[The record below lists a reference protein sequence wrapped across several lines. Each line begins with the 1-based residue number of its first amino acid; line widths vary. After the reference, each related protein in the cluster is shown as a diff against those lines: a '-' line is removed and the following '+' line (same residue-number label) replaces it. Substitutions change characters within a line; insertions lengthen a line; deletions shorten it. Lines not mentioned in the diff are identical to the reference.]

1 MAPLTLGVFG
11 AFQVTRSNGSVAK
24 FESDKTRALLA
35 YLAVEADRPHRRE
48 ALIGLLW
55 ADEPEP
61 AARQN
66 LRQALY
72 SLRQSIGDSTA
83 RPPYLHIT
91 RDDIQF
97 NTASKFALDLAHFNA
112 HLAATQTHAHARLD
126 GCGIC
131 APHLQQAVDLYRGKF
146 LQEFFLPD
154 SAEFEAWAMA
164 RREEL
169 QQRALEAL
177 ANLGSYY
184 EQNGDLGATRRTG
197 LRQLELDPWREPA
210 HRQLMRVYAREG
222 QVGAAIAQ
230 YETCRRVL
238 ADELGVEPSSETRE
252 LVEQIKAGHGAQP
265 PAATPSVQAARGTST
280 LPLPTHLTPFIGR
293 ERELQDLGRLIADP
307 SCRLLTLVGPGGMG
321 KTRLA
326 IQAAANQRHAFLHG
340 VAFVPLVGV
349 ESVEAIVPAIA
360 EALGFSFYG
369 ATAPRVQLL
378 NYLREK
384 QMLLVLDNV
393 EQLLEA
399 ANLFVEILEHTPGI
413 QLLLTSRE
421 PLNVQGEWV
430 FPVQGLQIPEHDRAE
445 EIEASAAVALFV
457 QRAQRARVG
466 FALNPPDLPRVA
478 RLCRLVDGTPLAL
491 ELAATWVRTLSL
503 AEIVAEIERDLNFLS
518 APVRDLPERHR
529 SMRVVFDRSWE
540 MLAPEEQRV
549 LSELSAFHGRFQRQ
563 AAIQVADASLA
574 ILAALVAK
582 SLVRRTDTGH
592 YDLHELV
599 RQYAASRLGDDWANV
614 SERHSRYYLDW
625 LGRNAAGLKNHHQK
639 EIVVELVAEVDNLL
653 AAWDWAVAHFDLT
666 RVRKAATALWYLFEL
681 RTWLTEGE
689 TLFRNAAETI
699 EGHVTQKNPDAADLI
714 TVHAMRAHSAY
725 FSFRLG
731 KTAAAC
737 TALLPSVE
745 YLRASADQFAG
756 MQALWYLGIV
766 CWELGKFAEANQS
779 FHASLEKARA
789 CDERWWVNFVSEFIG
804 IVAHAMGE
812 YDLARRYLTGALAG
826 AREMGDPMVTA
837 HVLVFLSQTLR
848 ALGQTAEAGNF
859 LSESLSIAQEIG
871 YRHGIGRA
879 LDGLGQLAQAANPNE
894 ARGLYA
900 ASCDVFREIGD
911 LGILSVVLCHQG
923 YNLVTLGEIA
933 AAQESFGKV
942 LRLTHEG
949 GYIPFALDALLGL
962 AIIESM
968 GSNDVRALEFATYV
982 LQHPAAAHDAKA
994 RAEKFGAEIELRLT
1008 PQQIKATQAWAQ
1020 KASFEEVVALALA
1033 AEPFVTNAQVLEK
1046 K

>member
-11 AFQVTRSNGSVAK
+11 AFQVTRSNGSSAK

-35 YLAVEADRPHRRE
+35 YLAVESDRPHRRE
-48 ALIGLLW
+48 ALLGLLW
-55 ADEPEP
+55 PEESEPT
-61 AARQN
+61 ARQN

-91 RDDIQF
+91 REDIQF
-97 NTASKFALDLAHFNA
+97 NTTSKFALDLASFNA
-112 HLAATQTHAHARLD
+112 HLAATTTHAHARLD

-131 APHLQQAVDLYRGKF
+131 APHLQQAIDLYRGKF
-146 LQEFFLPD
+146 LQEFFLED

-169 QQRALEAL
+169 HQRALEAL
-177 ANLGSYY
+177 ANLGNYY
-184 EQNGDLGATRRTG
+184 EQSGDLGAARLSAARA
-197 LRQLELDPWREPA
+197 LELDPWREQA

-230 YETCRRVL
+230 FETCRRVL

-252 LVEQIKAGHGAQP
+252 LVEQIKAGNWAQP
-265 PAATPSVQAARGTST
+265 SASSSTVQATRGATN
-280 LPLPTHLTPFIGR
+280 LQLPTHLTPFIGR

-326 IQAAANQRHAFLHG
+326 IQAAANQRDTFSQG

-349 ESVEAIVPAIA
+349 ESDEAVVPAIA

-369 ATAPRVQLL
+369 ATSPRVQLL
-378 NYLREK
+378 NHLREK

-399 ANLFVEILEHTPGI
+399 ADLFVEILERTTELK
-413 QLLLTSRE
+413 LLLTSRE

-430 FPVQGLQIPEHDRAE
+430 FPVEGLQMPEHDRVE
-445 EIEASAAVALFV
+445 EIESSAAVALFV

-478 RLCRLVDGTPLAL
+478 RLCHLVDGNPLAL

-540 MLAPEEQRV
+540 MLAPEERRV
-549 LSELSAFHGRFQRQ
+549 LRELSAFHGRFQRQ
-563 AAIQVADASLA
+563 AAEQVAGATLA
-574 ILAALVAK
+574 TLSALVAK

-592 YDLHELV
+592 YDLHDLV
-599 RQYAASRLGDDWANV
+599 RQYAGSKLGEDDLAKV
-614 SERHSRYYLDW
+614 SERHGRYYLDW
-625 LGRNAAGLKNHHQK
+625 LGRKSVGLRDQRQK
-639 EIVVELVAEVDNLL
+639 ETAAELVAEVDNLL
-653 AAWDWAVAHFDLT
+653 TAWDWAVEHFDLT
-666 RVRKAATALWYLFEL
+666 RVREASTALWYLFEL
-681 RTWLTEGE
+681 RTWLAEGE
-689 TLFRNAAETI
+689 TLFRKAAETLEARI
-699 EGHVTQKNPDAADLI
+699 AQSKPDDADLL

-725 FSFRLG
+725 FSFRIG
-731 KTAAAC
+731 KSAAAHA
-737 TALLPSVE
+737 ALQPSVE
-745 YLRASADQFAG
+745 YLRASADPVAG
-756 MQALWYLGIV
+756 TYALWYLGIV
-766 CWELGKFAEANQS
+766 SWELGKFAEAKQS
-779 FHASLEKARA
+779 FQASLEKARA
-789 CDERWWVNFVSEFIG
+789 CNEHWWVTFNSEFIG
-804 IVAHAMGE
+804 IVAHATGE
-812 YDLARRYLTGALAG
+812 YELARRYFTEALAG
-826 AREMGDPMVTA
+826 AREMGDPMVIA
-837 HVLVFLSQTLR
+837 HVLIFLSQTLR
-848 ALGQTAEAGNF
+848 ALGQTEPAGNF
-859 LSESLSIAQEIG
+859 LSESLTIAQEIG

-879 LDGLGQLAQAANPNE
+879 LDGLGQLAQADHPDK
-894 ARGLYA
+894 ARDLFA
-900 ASCDVFREIGD
+900 ASAGVFREIGD

-923 YNLVTLGEIA
+923 YNLVALGEVA
-933 AAQESFGKV
+933 AAQQSFGEV
-942 LRLTHEG
+942 IRLTREG

-962 AIIESM
+962 AIIDAQNSDA
-968 GSNDVRALEFATYV
+968 GRALELVTHVLHNPATT
-982 LQHPAAAHDAKA
+982 HDAKA
-994 RAEKFGAEIELRLT
+994 RAEKLGAEIELRLT
-1008 PQQIKATQAWAQ
+1008 PQQIHEAQAWAQ
-1020 KASFEEVVALALA
+1020 KANFDEVVSRALEEVPVA
-1033 AEPFVTNAQVLEK
+1033 TRTT
-1046 K
+1046 